1 MLGHGKNCFGLRQG
15 SEIDPSSWPYT
26 CFCLMDMLAWH
37 QALSFRLFLLLFSN
51 FEVSNFF
58 EFFWFFWNLHRKTKI
73 SKNFWYFQ
81 VATVRKFATKKKM
94 LLSLQGFQRHNALIL
109 YSSLSEE
116 WLQANQVE
124 HIDCLTQILE
134 YSIQFLSSHT
144 HIPPLSPRTPKHNSP
159 IASGSVVNRL
169 VEQGY

>member
-1 MLGHGKNCFGLRQG
+1 M
-15 SEIDPSSWPYT
+15 
-26 CFCLMDMLAWH
+26 
-37 QALSFRLFLLLFSN
+37 
-51 FEVSNFF
+51 
-58 EFFWFFWNLHRKTKI
+58 
-73 SKNFWYFQ
+73 
-81 VATVRKFATKKKM
+81 ATVRKFATKKKM

>member
-1 MLGHGKNCFGLRQG
+1 MFLPNGHASFTSSTQLQAFFFFFFFFFPILRF
-15 SEIDPSSWPYT
+15 PN
-26 CFCLMDMLAWH
+26 
-37 QALSFRLFLLLFSN
+37 FL
-51 FEVSNFF
+51 NFF
-58 EFFWFFWNLHRKTKI
+58 GFFGIYTEKRKFPKI
-73 SKNFWYFQ
+73 SDIFKWPQCENLPPKKD
-81 VATVRKFATKKKM
+81 ATQLTRLPKAQCSHM
-94 LLSLQGFQRHNALIL
+94 